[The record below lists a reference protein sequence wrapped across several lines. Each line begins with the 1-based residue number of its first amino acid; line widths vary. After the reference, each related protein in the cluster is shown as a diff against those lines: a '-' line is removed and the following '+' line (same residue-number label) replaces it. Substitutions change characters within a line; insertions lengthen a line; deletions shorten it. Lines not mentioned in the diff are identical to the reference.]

1 MAHALLLLDPAAV
14 CQLWVPAT
22 QLPGL
27 LDPCTGAAPLRVPLG
42 STICVFWDPAT
53 RIMRCGIQRP
63 TPHRLWAAG
72 SYTAR
77 AAVAGPSHPPHLL
90 LLLDPATHI
99 VLDPPIHAMWS
110 VGYGI
115 LQPTVLVSYW
125 YHTICRGAVLS
136 VMQCLNCALKESP
149 QTHLKRCACGLFYC
163 VDRDGQTFVVRHI
176 SERLRKHLDRNVGLY
191 SKAGLA
197 MLHEEY
203 PAQALTSIVGEYG
216 FLTKL
221 VVEDSDIGHTFAT
234 MRAEHSSTGQPNLYI
249 LCQAHYSTD
258 GYAGVVNVYKHI
270 VFPTDDP
277 LPTTTAIQALTQV
290 MPKIHSSGNTKTQG
304 GNGGYNP
311 PGFHGNNLPEA
322 HLAAGQLDVFLKILP
337 HDLWSFD

>member
-27 LDPCTGAAPLRVPLG
+27 LDPCTGAAPSAGSPGIHHLRVLG
-42 STICVFWDPAT
+42 SSHPHHACIGCGLPQPAMPGAAIAISNYPPYTRLQVVGSSDPRRTA
-53 RIMRCGIQRP
+53 CGLRDPIWHGPLLP
-63 TPHRLWAAG
+63 TAPAAAAVGSSYPHRRLQVVG
-72 SYTAR
+72 SCNTALTL
-77 AAVAGPSHPPHLL
+77 GS
-90 LLLDPATHI
+90 
-99 VLDPPIHAMWS
+99 W
-110 VGYGI
+110 I
-115 LQPTVLVSYW
+115 LQSMPCGLWVTGSCNPPYW
-125 YHTICRGAVLS
+125 SATGTTPSAGRGAVLS

-197 MLHEEY
+197 MLYEEY
-203 PAQALTSIVGEYG
+203 PAQALTSI
-216 FLTKL
+216 

-270 VFPTDDP
+270 VFPTDDL
-277 LPTTTAIQALTQV
+277 LPTTTAIQALVDKLTV
-290 MPKIHSSGNTKTQG
+290 
-304 GNGGYNP
+304 
-311 PGFHGNNLPEA
+311 
-322 HLAAGQLDVFLKILP
+322 
-337 HDLWSFD
+337 